1 MSAARSADLRKRK
14 AELDIAL
21 AEENG
26 ECRRARRKVN
36 YEAKR
41 DAKAWL
47 LSPAL
52 KHTVLVIYAL
62 ADYTAEPAAKFLL
75 NSGRK
80 RHWPEKTEEEL
91 VAIVES
97 HFLEV
102 DSAELADLSDINDPS
117 DAAAMNAA
125 LVYVEQWRLAKWTAR
140 QNLEVGVAP
149 STESVLQRLEEQRVQ
164 LPEAVRPRAIG
175 TAAEP
180 RARVWAGALRHRW
193 GGKHA
198 RIRVRDDIPVAELR
212 DKVCQ
217 KSLAGGHTQIRFS
230 QRKADPNLVSE
241 TDPESGV
248 RELENCDKRGT
259 PNEIPEPKADPIL
272 GSENDPDS
280 GVRKRPQFRG
290 RSTLY

>member
-21 AEENG
+21 AEANG

-36 YEAKR
+36 DEAKR

-62 ADYTAEPAAKFLL
+62 ADYTAEPAAKFLQ
-75 NSGRK
+75 NNGRK

-97 HFLEV
+97 YFLEV

-117 DAAAMNAA
+117 DAAAMRAA

-180 RARVWAGALRHRW
+180 RARVWAGAFRNRW

-198 RIRVRDDIPVAELR
+198 RIRVRDDIPMAELR

-217 KSLAGGHTQIRFS
+217 KSLASGHTQIRLS
-230 QRKADPNLVSE
+230 QRKGGA
-241 TDPESGV
+241 ESGAESRSQIWCQEAKKLRHAGV
-248 RELENCDKRGT
+248 
-259 PNEIPEPKADPIL
+259 PK
-272 GSENDPDS
+272 
-280 GVRKRPQFRG
+280 
-290 RSTLY
+290 